1 MANNISDITKT
12 VQGIMDG
19 LASAIGKTSRSPIN
33 AKPGGASRR
42 VMPVSSN
49 STGGS
54 RRETESIKATPSSAY
69 DNIGEDPRT
78 RIHSKKD
85 SKVSEADEAA
95 DDLDDF
101 NDGQGEGEGE
111 GNENEN
117 LITDSED
124 QFLADFNAYSRDH
137 LNGMGLYD
145 FLSVDPN
152 SQSDREMWEAFW
164 NDPTMGRYYG
174 EQKQEYGDFDA
185 YWNAMMANTIDEI
198 MGNMDLERQYFN
210 NTGGDSMYQIMM
222 GLAHDGF
229 IPTSSGDRWQ
239 QDEMD
244 RMYTD
249 NPDLAALTMM
259 YQYGYSAAQDPESG
273 LDLETDPLAVAKL
286 NDYLQLGN
294 MQFGTGDGYDTEVG
308 DLPDDEFSNF
318 VDPTA
323 YQTSVEKGYSS
334 IPGAGLP
341 VLGIR
346 SIMNDRYGVG
356 YQLRP
361 GVEDLY
367 AEYSSSDDDGGE

>member
-1 MANNISDITKT
+1 MADSTSNVIKAARN
-12 VQGIMDG
+12 IMDS
-19 LASAIGKTSRSPIN
+19 LASAIGKSSGRAVN
-33 AKPGGASRR
+33 ARPGGASRH
-42 VMPVSSN
+42 VAPVSSN

-54 RRETESIKATPSSAY
+54 RRETESIKATPSNAY
-69 DNIGEDPRT
+69 DNIAEDPRT
-78 RIHSKKD
+78 KIHSRKK
-85 SKVSEADEAA
+85 SKVDEADEAA
-95 DDLDDF
+95 DDLTEF
-101 NDGQGEGEGE
+101 NDGQNEGEGD
-111 GNENEN
+111 GDGSGN

-124 QFLADFNAYSRDH
+124 QFLADFNAYSRDN
-137 LNGMGLYD
+137 LNGIGLYD

-164 NDPTMGRYYG
+164 NDPVMGRYYG

-185 YWNAMMANTIDEI
+185 YWNAMMSNTIDEI
-198 MGNMDLERQYFN
+198 MGDMDLERQYFN

-229 IPTSSGDRWQ
+229 IPTSSGDQWQ

-244 RMYTD
+244 SMYAG

-259 YQYGYSAAQDPESG
+259 YQYGYAAAQDEDSG

-294 MQFGTGDGYDTEVG
+294 MQFGTGDDYSTEVG
-308 DLPDDEFSNF
+308 DLPSEEFNNL

-323 YQTSVEKGYSS
+323 YQTSVDKGYSS

-341 VLGIR
+341 TLGIR

-367 AEYSSSDDDGGE
+367 AEYSSGDDDGGE